1 MNALEINNLTK
12 HYNGFSI
19 DKMNLTLPSGSIM
32 GLIGENAA
40 GKSTTIKLIL
50 DMIDRDEGTITVLG
64 KDNKDN
70 FRLTKNDIGVVLDEV
85 SFSGFYKPK
94 HIDKV
99 MRVLYENWDSGY
111 FFSLINQFHIPCDKK
126 FKELSRGNKMK
137 LGIAVALSH
146 KPKLLIFDEATNGL
160 DPVVRDEVTDMIFEF
175 TRDEEHSVL
184 ISSHIVTDLEK
195 ICDYIAF
202 MKEGNIILCEEKD
215 KLRED
220 YAIIQCDKDLIK
232 SIDSSALVRVKHT
245 PYGDKAIV
253 KKMHIPQGVHYTP
266 VTIEELFVFMIRGD
280 EN

>member
-1 MNALEINNLTK
+1 
-12 HYNGFSI
+12 
-19 DKMNLTLPSGSIM
+19 M
-32 GLIGENAA
+32 GLIGENGA

-50 DMIDRDEGTITVLG
+50 DMIERDEGTVTVLG

-70 FRLTKNDIGVVLDEV
+70 FRLTKNDIVVLDEV
-85 SFSGFYKPK
+85 SFNGFYKPK

-99 MRVLYENWDSGY
+99 MSIIYENWDSEQ
-111 FFSLINQFHIPCDKK
+111 FFSLINQFSIPSDKK
-126 FKELSRGNKMK
+126 FRELSRGNRMK

-146 KPKLLIFDEATNGL
+146 KSKLLIFDEATNGL

-202 MKEGNIILCEEKD
+202 MKDGNIILCEEKD

-220 YAIIQCDKDLIK
+220 YAIIQCDNDFIK

-253 KKMHIPQGVHYTP
+253 KKTHIPQGVHYSP